1 MAQTVGYYYKG
12 ERCRTEWIVVTCCC
26 IYKHHLVP
34 SLISCRK
41 SDSIRPREQNTQV
54 NDKSNIQE
62 VASGGD
68 EGCGSATSLVMTIAA
83 TIIGQYPPDH
93 NMSDAYRP
101 SGWAAL

>member
-1 MAQTVGYYYKG
+1 MAQTVGYNYKG
-12 ERCRTEWIVVTCCC
+12 GRCGAEWMVVPCCC

-41 SDSIRPREQNTQV
+41 LDPIRPREQNTQV

-68 EGCGSATSLVMTIAA
+68 EG
-83 TIIGQYPPDH
+83 
-93 NMSDAYRP
+93 
-101 SGWAAL
+101 